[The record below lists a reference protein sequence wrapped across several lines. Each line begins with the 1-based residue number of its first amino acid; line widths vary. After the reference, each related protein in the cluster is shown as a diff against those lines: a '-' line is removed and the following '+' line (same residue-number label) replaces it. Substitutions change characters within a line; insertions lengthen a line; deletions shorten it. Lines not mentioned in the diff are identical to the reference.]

1 MYTKIENYSKVPI
14 ATQLFNINGNQAIYK
29 GIYDGV
35 SSIGNTSGY
44 TDFLILDNPTTTE
57 IATVVDGW
65 TWTPGSGWSGA
76 AWYQIRD
83 GVSGYLYAGFFKDN
97 DNNTLFMLVDSSG
110 SPGIALATVSKK
122 ALLFDLPTN

>member
-1 MYTKIENYSKVPI
+1 MPI
-14 ATQLFNINGNQAIYK
+14 ATQLFNADGNQAIYK

-44 TDFLILDNPTTTE
+44 TDFLILDNTTE
-57 IATVVDGW
+57 TELATVVDGW
-65 TWTPGSGWSGA
+65 TWTPGSAWSGA

-83 GVSGYLYAGFFKDN
+83 AVGNPHYAGFFKDN
-97 DNNTLFMLVDSSG
+97 DNNYLFMLADSSG
-110 SPGIALATVSKK
+110 SPGIALATISKK